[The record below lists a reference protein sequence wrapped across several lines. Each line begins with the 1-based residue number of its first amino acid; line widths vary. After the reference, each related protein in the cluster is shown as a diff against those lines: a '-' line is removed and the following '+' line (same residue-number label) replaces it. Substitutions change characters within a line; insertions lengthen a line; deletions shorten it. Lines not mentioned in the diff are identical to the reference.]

1 MQESLESLLEMD
13 MCRSQA
19 LPIEIVVN
27 CKIISISWAI
37 LDLHHWKLTGS
48 PRPREA
54 TPFIGLE
61 SEVKATLD
69 GAVQDS
75 PVLDFMQLLVD
86 RFLRHGLP

>member
-1 MQESLESLLEMD
+1 MKESLESFLEMN
-13 MCRSQA
+13 MRHSQA
-19 LPIEIVVN
+19 LPIDIVVI
-27 CKIISISWAI
+27 CKINVHQLA
-37 LDLHHWKLTGS
+37 LLGLHHWKHTGS

-61 SEVKATLD
+61 SEVKSTLD

-86 RFLRHGLP
+86 SFLRHGLL